1 MCANLVGLHP
11 SIGQLSKLKSLNL
24 ILCKSLTNLPSLS
37 AKMESLTSIDLC
49 GCSKIKM
56 IPEFEGTMKSL
67 SQLSLGR
74 TAIEELPPSSI
85 ECLTALEIL
94 DLNGC
99 KDLKCL
105 PSNIDSLRSLKFLN
119 LSGCSKLANLPEN
132 LWKINCLE
140 RLDLSE
146 ISQLE
151 EIELNGLGCL
161 SSLKYLSLSSNNF
174 VTLPA
179 IVSQLSK
186 LEALDLSH
194 CKKLRSLLELPS
206 TTRYI
211 NMKRCCSL
219 EPSPALLRQ
228 SSLSRPCSFPV
239 FDGYDESSGGV
250 AFTILNRYLQVISSF
265 SLFDSFSSLV
275 KWNVIFIFIFW
286 VQDSF
291 VKKTGYETTTKR
303 KEDGSKIEFQIII
316 PKRLV
321 QWRLTHRSSG
331 NSISVVLSPNWCN
344 SRWMGF
350 TLCALF
356 NATVYSGFRA
366 RVKAIG
372 GMPHSQYVS
381 KFVFETCGA
390 DNVWLLY
397 LSRDD
402 WFSTV
407 GNGKCSQ
414 IEVVFENDP
423 SSIYH
428 SLQNPVRRCGVS
440 LVYEQDMELMEELNQ
455 ANAQCCRSS
464 HVITYEGWDGV
475 HHGFVNS
482 KRSHDECDDEFE
494 DD

>member
-24 ILCKSLTNLPSLS
+24 ILCKSLTNLPSFS
-37 AKMESLTSIDLC
+37 AKMESLTSINLC

-228 SSLSRPCSFPV
+228 SSLSRRCSFPV

-275 KWNVIFIFIFW
+275 KWNVIFFFW
-286 VQDSF
+286 GG
-291 VKKTGYETTTKR
+291 TGLLCQK
-303 KEDGSKIEFQIII
+303 
-316 PKRLV
+316 
-321 QWRLTHRSSG
+321 
-331 NSISVVLSPNWCN
+331 NW
-344 SRWMGF
+344 
-350 TLCALF
+350 
-356 NATVYSGFRA
+356 
-366 RVKAIG
+366 I
-372 GMPHSQYVS
+372 
-381 KFVFETCGA
+381 
-390 DNVWLLY
+390 
-397 LSRDD
+397 
-402 WFSTV
+402 
-407 GNGKCSQ
+407 
-414 IEVVFENDP
+414 
-423 SSIYH
+423 
-428 SLQNPVRRCGVS
+428 
-440 LVYEQDMELMEELNQ
+440 
-455 ANAQCCRSS
+455 
-464 HVITYEGWDGV
+464 
-475 HHGFVNS
+475 
-482 KRSHDECDDEFE
+482 
-494 DD
+494 